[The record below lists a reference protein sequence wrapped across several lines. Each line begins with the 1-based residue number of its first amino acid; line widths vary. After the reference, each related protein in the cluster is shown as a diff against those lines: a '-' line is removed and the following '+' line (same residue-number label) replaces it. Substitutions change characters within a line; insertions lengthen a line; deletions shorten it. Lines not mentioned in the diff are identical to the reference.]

1 MKLLPLVAL
10 LASALSLVAQ
20 PTPLPVAQQLP
31 DGLLLQ
37 PTSGGYVRIQVKTD
51 DIVRVSFSNTPEF
64 KADPMVVVGPH
75 PAAPPKIQYTGAI
88 FDSGSRLTSGVA
100 ILITSK
106 LAIAVD
112 SATGDVTFSDHSGQT
127 ILAEARNGHRLEP
140 AEVMGEKTF
149 HPQQTWKANPD
160 ESLYGLGQHQQGL
173 MDIKGYDLD
182 LWQYNTNV
190 VVPFLVSSG
199 GYGILW
205 DNTSRSR
212 FGDLRQFE
220 AIPAA
225 NLVDLNGKPGGLTT
239 GLLDPVTGQI
249 QNPTQTPI
257 LAVGNMT
264 FVSGQPLTPDTV
276 ASVAL
281 TGAGTPGVA
290 APTTFP
296 THVWQGEV
304 IAPTTGDYQFQTY
317 ANARIAVTINN
328 SLVINHWRQY
338 WLPAFELVKIHL
350 EAGQHYPVKIVWGGD
365 SGQADRAVMSLTWKT
380 PAPSA
385 DTSLWSN
392 VGEGVDYYFV
402 YGPDLDHVIGGFR
415 QLTGQATMLP
425 QWAFGLWQS
434 RDHYLNQGETLGAL
448 AKFREL
454 NIPLDN
460 IVQDWQYWNVR
471 PNQNDW
477 GSHQF
482 DLTKF
487 PDPVGMI
494 KTIHDSHAHIM
505 ISAWGKFYEGTANF
519 DALNKAGYFYQST
532 LNENILRDNKRYAY
546 YDPFQDGA
554 RKMFWDQLNSALF
567 SKGIDAW
574 WMDATEPEIVSPPSP
589 DTYPAHMNPTGL
601 GTGARVQNAYALM
614 NSKGIYE
621 GQRSVAPDQR
631 VFILTRSGFAGEQR
645 YASMTWSGDVTSTWS
660 ALRKQITAGLGFSI
674 SGLPYWTTDT
684 GGYMMEYRF
693 ANAKDGPE
701 LDEWRELNSR
711 WFQFSTF
718 CPVLRVHGQQ
728 QLREMY
734 NLGDPTS
741 PVFQSELKADKL
753 RYALFPYIYSLA
765 GAVTQDGYT
774 LMRPLVMDFQNDQ
787 PARNVG
793 DEYMFGPAFLVS
805 PVTTY
810 QARTRPVYLPA
821 GTTWY
826 DFWTGKTSPGGS
838 TLPAAPAPYDQI
850 PLYIRAGSL
859 IPTGPD
865 IQYTGEK
872 PAAPLTVYVYA
883 GADGHFSLYEDD
895 GLTYGYEKGAFSLI
909 PLVWHDTTHTLTI
922 GPRQGSFPG
931 MQKDRTFNFI
941 LVSPNN
947 STGYSPTAK
956 TTLST
961 TYHGDSIDLKLE

>member
-1 MKLLPLVAL
+1 MKYPLACIL
-10 LASALSLVAQ
+10 LAGLAAALSTSAQ
-20 PTPLPVAQQLP
+20 DAPPAALQKLP
-31 DGLLLQ
+31 DGIAL
-37 PTSGGYVRIQVKTD
+37 PVNGGFLKVQVKAD
-51 DIVRVSFSNTPEF
+51 DIIRVAFSKAPDF
-64 KADPMVVVGPH
+64 KADPMVVVGQNQVT
-75 PAAPPKIQYTGAI
+75 PPDFSLINGNQIVTAKLQVTINPDTGA
-88 FDSGSRLTSGVA
+88 
-100 ILITSK
+100 
-106 LAIAVD
+106 
-112 SATGDVTFSDHSGQT
+112 VTFADKSGKT
-127 ILAEARNGHRLEP
+127 ILAETPEGHQLE
-140 AEVMGEKTF
+140 AAAVMGDQTY
-149 HPQQTWKANPD
+149 HVHQTWQANSD

-190 VVPFLVSSG
+190 VVPFLVSSR

-205 DNTSRSR
+205 DNTSRTR

-225 NLVDLNGKPGGLTT
+225 DLVDLDGKPGGLST
-239 GLLDPVTGQI
+239 GLLAPGSDQI
-249 QNPTQTPI
+249 QNPTQTPL

-264 FVSGQPLTPDTV
+264 FVDGQPLTPDTV
-276 ASVAL
+276 AAVAI
-281 TGAGTPGVA
+281 A
-290 APTTFP
+290 ATSSNTNTIP

-304 IAPTTGDYQFQTY
+304 IAPATGDYQFQTY

-328 SLVINHWRQY
+328 QLLINHWRQY
-338 WLPAFELVKIHL
+338 WLPAYELVKIHL
-350 EAGQHYPVKIVWGGD
+350 EAGHHYPIKIVWGGD
-365 SGQADRAVMSLTWKT
+365 SGQPDRAVMSLTWKT

-392 VGEGVDYYFV
+392 VGEGIDYYFV
-402 YGPDLDHVIGGFR
+402 YGPDLDRVIGGFR
-415 QLTGQATMLP
+415 QLTGQAAMLP

-434 RDHYLNQGETLGAL
+434 RDHYLNQKEILGAL
-448 AKFREL
+448 AQFRSL
-454 NIPLDN
+454 QIPLDN

-494 KTIHDSHAHIM
+494 KTIHDEHAHIM

-519 DALNKAGYFYQST
+519 DALNKAGYLFQST
-532 LNENILRDNKRYAY
+532 LNENIIRDNKRYAY

-554 RKMFWDQLNSALF
+554 RKMFWDQLNTALF

-589 DTYPAHMNPTGL
+589 DTYPKHMNPTGL
-601 GTGARVQNAYALM
+601 GTGARVQNGYALM

-660 ALRKQITAGLGFSI
+660 ALRKQISAGLGFSI

-684 GGYMMEYRF
+684 GGYIMEYRF
-693 ANAKDGPE
+693 ANAKSGPD
-701 LDEWRELNSR
+701 LDEWRELNDR

-734 NLGDPTS
+734 NLGDATT
-741 PVFQSELKADKL
+741 PVFQSELKFDKL

-774 LMRPLVMDFQNDQ
+774 MMRPLVMDFRDDLA
-787 PARNVG
+787 ARNIP
-793 DEYMFGPAFLVS
+793 DQYMFGPAFLVS

-810 QARTRPVYLPA
+810 QARSRPVYLPTGA
-821 GTTWY
+821 SWY
-826 DFWTGKTSPGGS
+826 DFWTGKTTPGGQ
-838 TLPAAPAPYDQI
+838 TLDAPAPYDQL
-850 PLYIRAGSL
+850 PLYIRAGSI

-865 IQYTGEK
+865 VQYVGEK
-872 PAAPLTVYVYA
+872 PDAPLTVYVYA
-883 GADGHFSLYEDD
+883 GADGHFNLYEDD
-895 GLTYGYEKGAFSLI
+895 GLTYGYEKGAFTQI
-909 PLVWHDTTHTLTI
+909 PLTWNDATHTLSL
-922 GPRQGSFPG
+922 GARQGSFPT
-931 MQKDRTFNFI
+931 MQKGRMFNFV
-941 LVSPNN
+941 LVSADHPA
-947 STGYSPTAK
+947 GYSPSLPGSNSTA
-956 TTLST
+956 
-961 TYHGDSIDLKLE
+961 YHGDPVDVKLE

>member
-1 MKLLPLVAL
+1 ML
-10 LASALSLVAQ
+10 LAALTGILPASAQFPASQFPINNSGGVLIQ
-20 PTPLPVAQQLP
+20 PA
-31 DGLLLQ
+31 
-37 PTSGGYVRIQVKTD
+37 SGGYLKFQAVAD
-51 DIVRVSFSNTPEF
+51 DIIRVSYSNKVDF
-64 KADPMVVVGPH
+64 KADSMVVV
-75 PAAPPKIQYTGAI
+75 PAALAGNVSLGTI
-88 FDSGSRLTSGVA
+88 TSGNTK
-100 ILITSK
+100 ILTTSK
-106 LAIAVD
+106 LQVIVDLNSGAVKFAD
-112 SATGDVTFSDHSGQT
+112 PTGKT
-127 ILAEARNGHRLEP
+127 ILAERPGRQLEA
-140 AEVMGEKTF
+140 AEVLGEKTY
-149 HPQQTWKANPD
+149 HVGQTWLANDD

-190 VVPFLVSSG
+190 VVPFLVSSR

-205 DNTSRSR
+205 DNTSRTR
-212 FGDLRQFE
+212 FGDLRPFE
-220 AIPAA
+220 AIPAE
-225 NLVDLNGKPGGLTT
+225 NLVDMNGKTGGLTT
-239 GLLDPVTGQI
+239 GLLTPGSDQI

-257 LAVGNMT
+257 IAVGNMT
-264 FVSGQPLTPDTV
+264 FVDGQPLTPDTI
-276 ASVAL
+276 AAVAL
-281 TGAGTPGVA
+281 APTSTVA

-328 SLVINHWRQY
+328 QLVISHWRQY
-338 WLPAFELVKIHL
+338 WLPAYELVKIHL
-350 EAGQHYPVKIVWGGD
+350 ETGKHYPIKIVWGGD

-380 PAPSA
+380 PAPNA
-385 DTSLWSN
+385 NTSLWSN
-392 VGEGVDYYFV
+392 VGDGIDYYFV

-415 QLTGQATMLP
+415 QLTGPATMLP

-434 RDHYLNQGETLGAL
+434 RDHYLNQKEILGAL
-448 AKFREL
+448 DEFRQRH
-454 NIPLDN
+454 IPLDN

-494 KTIHDSHAHIM
+494 KTIHDEHAHIM

-532 LNENILRDNKRYAY
+532 LDEKILRDNKRYAY

-554 RKMFWDQLNSALF
+554 RKLFWDQLNTALF

-589 DTYPAHMNPTGL
+589 DTYPKHMNPTGL
-601 GTGARVQNAYALM
+601 GSGARVQNAYALM

-693 ANAKDGPE
+693 ANAKSGPD

-718 CPVLRVHGQQ
+718 TPVLRVHGQQ

-734 NLGDPTS
+734 NLGDENS
-741 PVFQSELKADKL
+741 PVFQSELKFDKL
-753 RYALFPYIYSLA
+753 RYSLFPYIYSLA
-765 GAVTQDGYT
+765 GAVTQTGYT
-774 LMRPLVMDFQNDQ
+774 IMRPLVMDFRDDVKS
-787 PARNVG
+787 RNVT
-793 DEYMFGPAFLVS
+793 DEYMFGPALLVN
-805 PVTTY
+805 PVTTF
-810 QARTRPVYLPA
+810 QAHSRSVYLPV
-821 GTTWY
+821 GWNWY
-826 DFWTGKTSPGGS
+826 DFWTGARALGGQ
-838 TLPAAPAPYDQI
+838 TVDAPAPYDQI
-850 PLYIRAGSL
+850 PLYVRAGSI
-859 IPTGPD
+859 IPLGPD
-865 IQYTGEK
+865 VEYVGEK
-872 PAAPLTVYVYA
+872 PAAPINVYVYA
-883 GADGHFSLYEDD
+883 GADGHFNLYEDD
-895 GLTYGYEKGAFSLI
+895 GLTYGYEKGAFSQI
-909 PLVWHDTTHTLTI
+909 PFVWHDDTHTLSI
-922 GPRQGSFPG
+922 GQRQGSFPS
-931 MQKDRTFNFI
+931 MQKDRTFNFV
-941 LVSPNN
+941 LVSPDHPA
-947 STGYSPTAK
+947 GYTSAPTA
-956 TTLST
+956 TASVA
-961 TYHGDSIDLKLE
+961 YHGDAVDVKLP